1 MQINIDKKTGS
12 LVGVVLVLLGLIAGI
27 LIRGDQ
33 SGMSSD
39 HMGHDMGDTQSSDLA
54 SADVMFLQMMIPHH
68 QQAIEMSGIAVTRS
82 QNPELLALAKD
93 IAAAQSAEII
103 TMKKWLTDAG
113 ASQEMGQMGQM
124 DHDMSG
130 MLSAE
135 DLVKLESAS
144 GKEFD
149 QLWLQGMTGHHDGA
163 IDMVDMIKNAK
174 NAEVKAFGL
183 RIIADQSAQIEQMKK
198 MLAQL

>member
-1 MQINIDKKTGS
+1 
-12 LVGVVLVLLGLIAGI
+12 
-27 LIRGDQ
+27 
-33 SGMSSD
+33 
-39 HMGHDMGDTQSSDLA
+39 
-54 SADVMFLQMMIPHH
+54 
-68 QQAIEMSGIAVTRS
+68 VTRS

-113 ASQEMGQMGQM
+113 ASQEMGHMG
-124 DHDMSG
+124 HDMSG

-163 IDMVDMIKNAK
+163 IDMVTMIKNAK
-174 NAEVKAFGL
+174 NADVKAFGVKV
-183 RIIADQSAQIEQMKK
+183 IADQSAQIVQMKK